1 MEFESKTGPSG
12 YFQLVI
18 LSPIDFSGLGWWEA
32 TQRQGPTAYQP
43 LNQSKLYFVDTR
55 NFSKSAA
62 ARRIAVMHRTYCPP
76 PTSGRSGWFRVLGQ
90 GVSRGGMP
98 LNIGLED
105 TLNLFSAAYQGE
117 RAD

>member
-1 MEFESKTGPSG
+1 MFDFVLLT
-12 YFQLVI
+12 LVI
-18 LSPIDFSGLGWWEA
+18 CPHPLIRDM
-32 TQRQGPTAYQP
+32 RQLPNKRIHIRGTFP
-43 LNQSKLYFVDTR
+43 K
-55 NFSKSAA
+55 FSKSAA